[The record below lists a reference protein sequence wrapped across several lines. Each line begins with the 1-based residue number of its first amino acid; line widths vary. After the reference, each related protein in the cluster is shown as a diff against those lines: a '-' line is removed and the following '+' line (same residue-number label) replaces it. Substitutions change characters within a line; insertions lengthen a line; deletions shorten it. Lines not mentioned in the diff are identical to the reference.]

1 MINLESGTNSIW
13 LSLRENLPVGITP
26 SYFNLTFTN
35 DMRGETY
42 SIALLDTT
50 PNSKWSVFSLNVGQ
64 LGDLD
69 MTSGMYSYLVT
80 ASGSN
85 TTLET
90 GKAVVIET
98 ITRVTLDRP
107 AKNTRVLKR

>member
-42 SIALLDTT
+42 SISLLDST
-50 PNSKWSVFSLNVGQ
+50 PNSKWSSFTLNVGQ

-80 ASGSN
+80 ASGS
-85 TTLET
+85 TTTFQE
-90 GKAVVIET
+90 
-98 ITRVTLDRP
+98 
-107 AKNTRVLKR
+107 